1 MVVHRKRNSAK
12 RAPLTTTLTRKYAS
26 NANYVKIHKHVQ
38 KVENQSQLNTPNTS
52 LIDKDAETVLLLE
65 WDIERFFSNSR
76 TKKTNSDAIS
86 TSTSSPLRPEQAA
99 PSPPTAPAVSPNRNA
114 LPADPTK
121 KTEPIAKNKIAT
133 GAEHRRSEKESSAQ
147 PSGSKSGQ
155 EVKQPKNS
163 FLSNFIENAK
173 MHRRQDSDSK
183 LSMNFVRGFRRENS
197 DFFPLSK
204 RHSAILGER
213 QVAAA
218 AGNIASHRS
227 SAIYT
232 KNNKSGEPILTDF
245 VSRQYME
252 NPSPT
257 TTATPPSSA
266 SKKNLNA
273 NVNSTNDHANAN
285 QNLFFMGPRRQ
296 KTESVILLRNST
308 NKNLLFDMQQVK
320 IKSSHTKTSDTKKK
334 YLNIP
339 PFNQIK
345 PSNEEQ
351 IETVGAYS

>member
-1 MVVHRKRNSAK
+1 MQ
-12 RAPLTTTLTRKYAS
+12 TTRK
-26 NANYVKIHKHVQ
+26 IHERVQ
-38 KVENQSQLNTPNTS
+38 KVENQLSTPSTS
-52 LIDKDAETVLLLE
+52 SVDKDAETVLLLE

-76 TKKTNSDAIS
+76 TKKTNSDAIA
-86 TSTSSPLRPEQAA
+86 TSTSSPLRPEQA
-99 PSPPTAPAVSPNRNA
+99 TAPQPPVPAISPSKNVLA
-114 LPADPTK
+114 AEVTK
-121 KTEPIAKNKIAT
+121 KIEPIAKNKIWT
-133 GAEHRRSEKESSAQ
+133 GAELRRDEKEPSAQ
-147 PSGSKSGQ
+147 PSSSKSGQ

-173 MHRRQDSDSK
+173 MHRRQESDSK

-213 QVAAA
+213 QVAAV

-232 KNNKSGEPILTDF
+232 KNNKNGEPILTDF
-245 VSRQYME
+245 VSRQYLE
-252 NPSPT
+252 NPSST
-257 TTATPPSSA
+257 TKTTSPPSA
-266 SKKNLNA
+266 PIKNLNA

-285 QNLFFMGPRRQ
+285 QNLIFMGPRRQ

-320 IKSSHTKTSDTKKK
+320 IQSSHIKTSDTKKK
-334 YLNIP
+334 IYLNIP
-339 PFNQIK
+339 SSNQIK

-351 IETVGAYS
+351 IENRSRIAAYS

>member
-1 MVVHRKRNSAK
+1 M
-12 RAPLTTTLTRKYAS
+12 
-26 NANYVKIHKHVQ
+26 Q
-38 KVENQSQLNTPNTS
+38 KEENQNQLNTPSTS
-52 LIDKDAETVLLLE
+52 AVDKDAETVLLLE

-76 TKKTNSDAIS
+76 TKKNNSDAIS
-86 TSTSSPLRPEQAA
+86 TPTSSPLRPEQAA
-99 PSPPTAPAVSPNRNA
+99 APPPSLPAVSPTRNA
-114 LPADPTK
+114 LAIDATK
-121 KTEPIAKNKIAT
+121 KIDPIAKNKIGT
-133 GAEHRRSEKESSAQ
+133 GAEHRRNEKESSAQ

-173 MHRRQDSDSK
+173 MHRRQESDSK

-213 QVAAA
+213 QVAGVG
-218 AGNIASHRS
+218 GNIASHRS

-232 KNNKSGEPILTDF
+232 KNNKNGEPILTDF
-245 VSRQYME
+245 VSRQYLE
-252 NPSPT
+252 NPLT
-257 TTATPPSSA
+257 TTTTTPPPSSA
-266 SKKNLNA
+266 SIKNLNA

-320 IKSSHTKTSDTKKK
+320 KYNHHTSKTSDTKKK
-334 YLNIP
+334 I
-339 PFNQIK
+339 FKHSFI
-345 PSNEEQ
+345 
-351 IETVGAYS
+351 

>member
-1 MVVHRKRNSAK
+1 MN
-12 RAPLTTTLTRKYAS
+12 P
-26 NANYVKIHKHVQ
+26 
-38 KVENQSQLNTPNTS
+38 PGTS
-52 LIDKDAETVLLLE
+52 SVDKDAETVLLLE

-76 TKKTNSDAIS
+76 TKKPNSDA
-86 TSTSSPLRPEQAA
+86 TSAPSAPSQPRSEQATVA
-99 PSPPTAPAVSPNRNA
+99 TAAAAVSPKQSAHIGDAN
-114 LPADPTK
+114 K
-121 KTEPIAKNKIAT
+121 KIDCQPVAKNKAVA
-133 GAEHRRSEKESSAQ
+133 GAEQRRNEKEPNPR

-183 LSMNFVRGFRRENS
+183 LSLNFVRGFRRENS

-213 QVAAA
+213 QVAAV
-218 AGNIASHRS
+218 AGNIAAHRS

-232 KNNKSGEPILTDF
+232 KNNKNNNGEPILTDF
-245 VSRQYME
+245 VSRQYLE
-252 NPSPT
+252 SPPS
-257 TTATPPSSA
+257 TTATTNSPSA
-266 SKKNLNA
+266 SINKPNA
-273 NVNSTNDHANAN
+273 NVNTSTNDLANAN

-320 IKSSHTKTSDTKKK
+320 
-334 YLNIP
+334 N
-339 PFNQIK
+339 
-345 PSNEEQ
+345 
-351 IETVGAYS
+351 